1 VSEQPTAPAGGGKRI
16 FGLPRNV
23 VIIGGVTFL
32 AALGYIL
39 WKRSQAKAATVAS
52 NAASTTAS
60 TSSGSGT
67 DVAGELSVIQTELEA
82 LLAGQGQPTGTTT
95 TTTPPPPQGSPVA
108 VAVPDGNGGWMTYT
122 FPSQKALNDF
132 YAAIGVQGGAYP
144 NGLTASTIKGV
155 LNSVGAQPGDVN
167 NAPPPGPGTAAPPPV
182 SVGGLP
188 SYGPA

>member
-1 VSEQPTAPAGGGKRI
+1 VSEQPTAPAGGGGKRI

-23 VIIGGVTFL
+23 VIIGGVAFL

-39 WKRSQAKAATVAS
+39 WKRSQANAAAVAS
-52 NAASTTAS
+52 NAASTT
-60 TSSGSGT
+60 TPNNGSV
-67 DVAGELSVIQTELEA
+67 DYAGELSVIQTELEA

-95 TTTPPPPQGSPVA
+95 VTATSPPPAGSPVA

-132 YAAIGVQGGAYP
+132 YAAIGVQGGSYP
-144 NGLTASTIKGV
+144 NGLTAQTIKGV
-155 LNSVGAQPGDVN
+155 LSSVGAQPGDVN
-167 NAPPPGPGTAAPPPV
+167 NAPAPGPGTEAPPPV
-182 SVGGLP
+182 SVAGLP